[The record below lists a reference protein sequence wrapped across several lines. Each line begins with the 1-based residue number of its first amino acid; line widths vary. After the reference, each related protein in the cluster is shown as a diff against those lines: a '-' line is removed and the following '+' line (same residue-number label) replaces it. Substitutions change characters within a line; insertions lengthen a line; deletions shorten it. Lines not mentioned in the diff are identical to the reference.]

1 MQLSGLPFGL
11 ASEGSFGPD
20 PMVGMFP
27 WNVELLIFL
36 IKRKLSN
43 FNVRHR
49 GEPLHR
55 RHQPTPV
62 LRI

>member
-1 MQLSGLPFGL
+1 
-11 ASEGSFGPD
+11 
-20 PMVGMFP
+20 
-27 WNVELLIFL
+27 VELLIFL